1 MSKANHDNSHS
12 DADIFINFSP
22 TTVTQQTTAGVGAAV
37 KVDST
42 TTGGIG
48 ATAYTVADVV
58 AALKTMGVL
67 KQ

>member
-1 MSKANHDNSHS
+1 MSKANKDNTHADS
-12 DADIFINFSP
+12 DVFINFG
-22 TTVTQQTTAGVGAAV
+22 TTGVTQQTTAGAGAAV

-48 ATAYTVADVV
+48 SKAYTVADVV

-67 KQ
+67 AS